1 MRALSTRSFIRLKE
15 RSSVLLPQPDG
26 PMRAVIRLRGT
37 LSDTLRTARKL
48 P

>member
-1 MRALSTRSFIRLKE
+1 MWAVSTRSFMRLNE

-26 PMRAVIRLRGT
+26 PMRAVILLRGT
-37 LSDTLRTARKL
+37 VSVMSRTARKD

>member
-1 MRALSTRSFIRLKE
+1 MRLNE

-26 PMRAVIRLRGT
+26 PMSAVILFFGTCRLI
-37 LSDTLRTARKL
+37 SRTARNE

>member
-1 MRALSTRSFIRLKE
+1 MRLNE

-26 PMRAVIRLRGT
+26 PMIAVT
-37 LSDTLRTARKL
+37 LCAGIASDTDFSAWCA